1 MLESEL
7 RELLGRGADRSLATL
22 ETDIWAAVAAR
33 ARAER
38 VFRAVLAVQV
48 VVLVVAMLGSGMVG
62 HQSAV
67 EQHPSGDLDIFSS
80 QPSLAV
86 STLLLGPHP

>member
-7 RELLGRGADRSLATL
+7 RELLDRGADRSLATL

-33 ARAER
+33 TRAQR

-48 VVLVVAMLGSGMVG
+48 AVLAAAVLGSGCVG
-62 HQSAV
+62 RQSAAD
-67 EQHPSGDLDIFSS
+67 HSSRDLDIFSP
-80 QPSLAV
+80 QPSLAA
-86 STLLLGPHP
+86 STLLVGHDP